1 MAKKKFKK
9 KIVASLLAIL
19 NKINPHVGAFRIA
32 RDRFNREK
40 EKTIF
45 YMRIIHYSPER
56 WQSI

>member
-9 KIVASLLAIL
+9 KIVASLLAML

-45 YMRIIHYSPER
+45 I
-56 WQSI
+56 